1 MQKNSITMNT
11 MKIRYPGI
19 LSIII
24 LCGICILSI
33 PVASHG
39 NVPVSGSY
47 SPGMHSV
54 DIKGLKPLSE
64 ADSVVAGAIYA
75 DVSAPAADRAADLI
89 RRMTFEEKLALTGGW
104 NRFMVSGVERLGI
117 RPVSMA
123 DASQGIRMQTT
134 VIKGESTSFPGMLPM
149 ASTWNVGL
157 IQEMAGC
164 LAEECRAFGVDM
176 LLGPGANIQR
186 LSVGGRNFEYFGEDP
201 YLTSEMAAAY
211 VGALQKG
218 GIIAVPK
225 HFVGNDQ
232 DFCRHIANSVIDE
245 RTLRE
250 IYLLPWEKMMTEA
263 GCLGMMTGNNLVNG
277 LPCPMNKPLID
288 DILRKEYGFTGVAMT
303 DWQNTC
309 YYPGLQNLVLTS
321 GETLLMPD
329 NKAFSKYV
337 TEEIAL
343 SEERKAEVEIL
354 LERMIFPTLYTLFK
368 TGVYD
373 RPLSVPANLGTFGR
387 HKAVAAECATEAMVL
402 LKNKDRILP
411 LKPGQRI
418 LLTGTEEIHSGTGS
432 GFVSGYD
439 HVSFEDGLKAV
450 FGEDLVCDTAP
461 DDDAVRSADVV
472 LFRLNKSG
480 GEGKDIPYGEPVDQL
495 EQLSRVIGLNK
506 NVVVLISSCNVMPMD
521 WLDKVKGV
529 VWCYFLGQERG
540 TALAGLLSGA
550 ENFSGKLPFTV
561 EKDFSDS
568 PDPDFNYIDGKP
580 YWDGNNQ
587 YKNYWLGIKDKPV
600 KGFSDFISPGETI
613 DVPYSEGLYVGYR
626 WYDKH
631 DIPVHFPFGF
641 GLSYTSFK
649 YESVNCVDRMSEE
662 GKVYVDVTVR
672 NTGKVAGKE
681 VIQLYV
687 SDPECRVERPEKEL
701 KAFAKVGLLPGE
713 GKTVRLE
720 LDARSFSYWDE
731 DHDAWKMEPGE
742 YEILAGGSSA
752 DLPLSCS
759 LDVRGTRFAVLTDTH
774 IGRGDS
780 DVKLKKAVQSINSN
794 PEIGFVLVLG
804 DISDHG
810 TEEELVYAREILSG
824 LEVPYYFT
832 TGNHDARWPDRREA
846 FKKVFGTDRYSFESG
861 GVRFIGFSTGPFE
874 TVKRASVR
882 QEDLEWIK
890 SETSGDSPVVVGVHY
905 TPDLIYN
912 EEAVDE
918 AFGDANIVLW
928 LAGHLRYNKVRS
940 EDPYPALIDVSSQ
953 EGSSYN
959 IVDVAG
965 NTVNVYVV
973 TPEDGKDTL
982 WYSFPR

>member
-1 MQKNSITMNT
+1 MSEKCRDS
-11 MKIRYPGI
+11 
-19 LSIII
+19 L
-24 LCGICILSI
+24 
-33 PVASHG
+33 PVLT
-39 NVPVSGSY
+39 Y
-47 SPGMHSV
+47 T
-54 DIKGLKPLSE
+54 
-64 ADSVVAGAIYA
+64 
-75 DVSAPAADRAADLI
+75 DRAADLI

-288 DILRKEYGFTGVAMT
+288 DILRKE
-303 DWQNTC
+303 
-309 YYPGLQNLVLTS
+309 
-321 GETLLMPD
+321 
-329 NKAFSKYV
+329 
-337 TEEIAL
+337 
-343 SEERKAEVEIL
+343 
-354 LERMIFPTLYTLFK
+354 
-368 TGVYD
+368 
-373 RPLSVPANLGTFGR
+373 
-387 HKAVAAECATEAMVL
+387 
-402 LKNKDRILP
+402 
-411 LKPGQRI
+411 
-418 LLTGTEEIHSGTGS
+418 
-432 GFVSGYD
+432 
-439 HVSFEDGLKAV
+439 
-450 FGEDLVCDTAP
+450 
-461 DDDAVRSADVV
+461 
-472 LFRLNKSG
+472 
-480 GEGKDIPYGEPVDQL
+480 YGEPVDQL